1 MWKRTE
7 LVSLTPTTQ
16 NPSTTALYRE
26 GNLRTSE
33 GSVAVSREGYYRADA
48 RCPNWVTPNQSLD
61 LS

>member
-26 GNLRTSE
+26 GNLRTSK
-33 GSVAVSREGYYRADA
+33 GSVAVSVKDTTEQTLGA
-48 RCPNWVTPNQSLD
+48 LIG
-61 LS
+61 